1 MSVDVLSAA
10 AADDVAEPDAAV
22 EPLVPPRATVVERG
36 VTLLVVVAPLLALCC
51 AVVRWWGHGI
61 GWRDLIV
68 AAALYVV
75 IGHGVTAGFHRL
87 FTHRSFVVG
96 RPLKIALGIIGS
108 MAFQGGPIG
117 WVADHRRHHA
127 LADRPGD
134 PHSPHGHG
142 PGLRGQLCGLWHA
155 HVGWLLHHT
164 PTSWRRYAG
173 DLLKDR
179 DLVMVNRLFPVWCLV
194 SLAVPFGIGWYFGGL
209 AGGLTALLWAGGVRI
224 CLMHHMTWSVNSICH
239 VIGRRPFATG
249 DKSANVGVLAVVSFG
264 ESWHNGHHAFPR
276 SARHGVLRHQFDS
289 SAMLISCFERLG
301 CAHDVHWATVPT
313 P

>member
-1 MSVDVLSAA
+1 VDVLSEAVVVGE
-10 AADDVAEPDAAV
+10 ADPDAAV
-22 EPLVPPRATVVERG
+22 GSPVPVSGGGVERA
-36 VTLLVVVAPLLALCC
+36 VTLLIVVAPLLALCY

-61 GWRDLIV
+61 GVRDLV
-68 AAALYVV
+68 LAGVLYVV
-75 IGHGVTAGFHRL
+75 VGHGVTVGFHRL
-87 FTHRSFVVG
+87 FTHHSFSAP

-134 PHSPHGHG
+134 PHSPHGEG
-142 PGLRGQLCGLWHA
+142 PGISGQLRGLWHA

-173 DLLKDR
+173 DLTKDR
-179 DLVMVNRLFPVWCLV
+179 DLVIVNRLFPLWCLV
-194 SLAVPFGIGWYFGGL
+194 SLAIPFGIGWFFGGI
-209 AGGLTALLWAGGVRI
+209 AGGLTGLLWAGGVRI
-224 CLMHHMTWSVNSICH
+224 CLLHHMTWSINSICH
-239 VIGRRPFATG
+239 VIGRRPFATS
-249 DKSANVGVLAVVSFG
+249 DRSANVGVLAILSFG

-276 SARHGVLRHQFDS
+276 SARHGILRWQVDS
-289 SAMLISCFERLG
+289 SAMIISLFERIG
-301 CAHDVHWATVPT
+301 WARNVHWAVAPT